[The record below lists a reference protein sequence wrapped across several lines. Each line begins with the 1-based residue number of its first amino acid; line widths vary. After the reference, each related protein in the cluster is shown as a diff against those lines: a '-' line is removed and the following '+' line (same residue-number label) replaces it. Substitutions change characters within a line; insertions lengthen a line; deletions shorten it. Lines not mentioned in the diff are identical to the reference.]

1 MGWTCLSP
9 AQLAGLGPARPQ
21 NTGRRICWAGISPL
35 CLWACV
41 GPNPHALIIF
51 NYLIINN
58 NDNNNKTKIFQKN
71 FKIPFKKI
79 VIFLNVFLPIL
90 FNIGLYTYTV
100 RYKSGIKIPGFLQ
113 NIFKIIIIIIILF
126 SCIQLNPKKF

>member
-1 MGWTCLSP
+1 
-9 AQLAGLGPARPQ
+9 
-21 NTGRRICWAGISPL
+21 
-35 CLWACV
+35 
-41 GPNPHALIIF
+41 LIIF